1 MIVGF
6 CNGCFDMLHEGHE
19 YFLQLAA
26 KNCDRLVIGLNSD
39 ASARRLKGPTR
50 PLSSFATRAL
60 SLMEWAD
67 KIISFDTEE
76 QLETLIQQIDPQVIF
91 KSEEYYAT
99 YESPNGARIIWVP
112 RIPGFSTSEIAKRR
126 A

>member
-26 KNCDRLVIGLNSD
+26 KNCDRFIIGLNTD
-39 ASARRLKGPTR
+39 ASVRRLKGEGR
-50 PLSSFATRAL
+50 PLSAYTVRAL
-60 SLMEWAD
+60 SLVEWAD
-67 KIISFDTEE
+67 MILPFDTEE
-76 QLETLIQQIDPQVIF
+76 ELETLIQQVDPQIIF

-99 YESPNGARIIWVP
+99 YESPNGAKVIWVP